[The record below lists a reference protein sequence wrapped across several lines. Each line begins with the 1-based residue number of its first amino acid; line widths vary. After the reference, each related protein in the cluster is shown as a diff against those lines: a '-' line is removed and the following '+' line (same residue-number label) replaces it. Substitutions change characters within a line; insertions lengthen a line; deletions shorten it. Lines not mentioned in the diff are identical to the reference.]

1 MLRPI
6 SFNESGAAMDSN
18 VIKSLFDQFSSQYD
32 SVHKAEVWKN
42 QSEIFKRFWN
52 DKILNPTSE
61 LTVEDTDRI
70 IRLLD
75 IKARG
80 HQKTDEAVAL
90 TFIRQGV
97 WERLFDQLRNKKDIQ
112 QTLNQ
117 IFAETDD
124 DRLIELLDRLKQ
136 ENQNNGNGLTGG
148 KSAVVINTLLFINN
162 PARFLSMVSLQ
173 HRFQLM
179 RAFGLSSPEEFRTFG
194 EEIVL
199 SNRRIIDGF
208 RGKFGIEADPRTLSE
223 FFYTPFNGYT
233 TNVKDYWQRGESAVA
248 EPAEE
253 ELPVISQGVGEVESA
268 VEFAMEKHLEDF
280 LIRNWESTELGKKY
294 EFIEEDGEFVSQQ
307 YRTDVGSIDLLV
319 KDKQTKQFVV
329 IELKKGQTSDDT
341 VGQITRYMGW
351 VKRNRANGQEV
362 RGIIIAKANDL
373 RLQYA
378 LEMVRNV
385 ELFVYTV
392 RFALEKASGL

>member
-1 MLRPI
+1 MPI
-6 SFNESGAAMDSN
+6 
-18 VIKSLFDQFSSQYD
+18 IKSHY
-32 SVHKAEVWKN
+32 
-42 QSEIFKRFWN
+42 
-52 DKILNPTSE
+52 
-61 LTVEDTDRI
+61 
-70 IRLLD
+70 
-75 IKARG
+75 
-80 HQKTDEAVAL
+80 
-90 TFIRQGV
+90 
-97 WERLFDQLRNKKDIQ
+97 NKGQ
-112 QTLNQ
+112 
-117 IFAETDD
+117 
-124 DRLIELLDRLKQ
+124 
-136 ENQNNGNGLTGG
+136 
-148 KSAVVINTLLFINN
+148 
-162 PARFLSMVSLQ
+162 
-173 HRFQLM
+173 
-179 RAFGLSSPEEFRTFG
+179 FRTFG

-208 RGKFGIEADPRTLSE
+208 RGKFGIEADPRALSE
-223 FFYTPFNGYT
+223 FFYTPLNGYT

-307 YRTDVGSIDLLV
+307 YPTDVGSIDLLV
-319 KDKQTKQFVV
+319 RDKQTKQFVV

-362 RGIIIAKANDL
+362 RGIIIARVNDL

-385 ELFVYTV
+385 ELFVYKV
-392 RFALEKASGL
+392 SFALEKASGL

>member
-1 MLRPI
+1 
-6 SFNESGAAMDSN
+6 MDSN

-32 SVHKAEVWKN
+32 SAHKAEVWKN
-42 QSEIFKRFWN
+42 QSETFKRFWN

-124 DRLIELLDRLKQ
+124 ARLFELLDQLKQ

-162 PARFLSMVSLQ
+162 PAKFLSMVSLQ

-179 RAFGLSSPEEFRTFG
+179 RAFDLGSPEEFRTFG

-208 RGKFGIEADPRTLSE
+208 RGKFGIEADPRALSE

-253 ELPVISQGVGEVESA
+253 ELPVINQGVGEVESA

-319 KDKQTKQFVV
+319 RDKQTKQFVV

-362 RGIIIAKANDL
+362 RGIIIARANDL

-385 ELFVYTV
+385 ELFVYKV
-392 RFALEKASGL
+392 SFALEKASGL